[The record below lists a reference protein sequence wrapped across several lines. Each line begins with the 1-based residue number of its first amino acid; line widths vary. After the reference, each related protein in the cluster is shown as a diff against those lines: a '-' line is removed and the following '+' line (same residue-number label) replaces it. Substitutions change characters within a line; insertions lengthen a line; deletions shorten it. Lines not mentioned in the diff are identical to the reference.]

1 MAPMMRPQKKVILLT
16 MVSLVLFIALG
27 LTLALFP
34 LILPVSIL
42 LSCLWPS

>member
-1 MAPMMRPQKKVILLT
+1 MAPMTCPRKKVTPLL

-34 LILPVSIL
+34 LVLLASIF
-42 LSCLWPS
+42 LSRFWPF